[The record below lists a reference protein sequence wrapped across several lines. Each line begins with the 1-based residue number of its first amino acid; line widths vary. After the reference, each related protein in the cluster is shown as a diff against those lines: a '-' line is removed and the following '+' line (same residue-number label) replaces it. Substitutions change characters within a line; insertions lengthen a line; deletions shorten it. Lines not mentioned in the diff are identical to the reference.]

1 MALCICTGTYG
12 AASGPKGRTRR
23 RCEEPQWRAG
33 CESDSAFRRGKEGA
47 GTHYA
52 RQLDRAAGVA
62 DEWRVAAGPGR
73 LAGRLRAA
81 CCVPCLREMS
91 RQRARG
97 GHVAACGHEL
107 GEHAAYARPDL
118 ASWALKQTP
127 LVLLRYRRMLP
138 NVTWISLRTH
148 ISVLLPCFRPAAS
161 CVHHIHTT

>member
-97 GHVAACGHEL
+97 GACGCMWP
-107 GEHAAYARPDL
+107 R
-118 ASWALKQTP
+118 
-127 LVLLRYRRMLP
+127 VRRTCGICP
-138 NVTWISLRTH
+138 AG
-148 ISVLLPCFRPAAS
+148 PCFLGAQANTSRALEISQDATQRDLDLFTYAHQRVAPLFPP
-161 CVHHIHTT
+161 CC